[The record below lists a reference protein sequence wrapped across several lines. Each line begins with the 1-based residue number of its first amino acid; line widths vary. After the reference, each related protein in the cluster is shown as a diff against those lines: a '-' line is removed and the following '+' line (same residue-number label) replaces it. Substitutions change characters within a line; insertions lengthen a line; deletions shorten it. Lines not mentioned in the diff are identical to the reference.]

1 MAASSAMGPALIGV
15 TLLPWSMLIGAT
27 RPDSKQREE
36 KETAGKENLGSRLE
50 QNEPTRIA
58 IAYSFG

>member
-1 MAASSAMGPALIGV
+1 MGPALIGV

-27 RPDSKQREE
+27 RPDSSRREE
-36 KETAGKENLGSRLE
+36 KETAGKPNLGSRLE
-50 QNEPTRIA
+50 RNFKLTRIA

>member
-1 MAASSAMGPALIGV
+1 MGPALIGV